1 MQKYALVYDTET
13 NGFYDEATI
22 MWTFCAK
29 DMRTGQRWTF
39 GGPDGVYK
47 DREAIQALF
56 LNSDM
61 VICHNQIK
69 HDLPVLAKLGIVGQ
83 KHWRHAKVLDTFVI
97 SSVLNPDR
105 PIPPGCKGGHSLEAY
120 GVLSG
125 GEVEK
130 VQHEN
135 WLEFDQNMIVR
146 CESDVDL
153 TEYTYRY
160 LAAEASEDKWDWKR
174 AIDMEHKVAFIIAKQ
189 ERNGWQFDVDGA
201 NALVERLD
209 AEIEAIDAKLKPLL
223 PPLEVPEDK
232 APKFP
237 EKKFTKDGKPTAQ
250 ALKYWRTELETF
262 DGDPAD
268 FLRSEAASKPKKFFT
283 EQNPGSQ
290 NQMKDFL
297 LTQGWKPI
305 EYTEKGSPKITEE
318 SLKSVKGE
326 AGELVAHRFVVMARR
341 TLLKNT
347 KDDEKGLINLVRP
360 DGRISAV
367 ANPCA
372 TPTGRM
378 RHKNVV
384 NIPASRSEY
393 GSDIRGLFITKK
405 VPGTPVWTFESHG
418 KVITVDD
425 GSYALV
431 GCDAAGLELR
441 NLASRMGDRDFINMI
456 VNGKKEEGTDVH
468 TFFKNVLCDFIDTR
482 DEAKTI
488 EYAMIYGAGDE
499 KLGKIAVRGPKDL
512 AKRGKAVREKIA
524 QEIPALDDLV
534 KHVKM
539 VAKRGYLKGLD
550 GRKIWVRSEH
560 AALNSLLQCDGA
572 LVMKV
577 ALLELQKNATR
588 DRIDFA
594 FVGNIHD
601 EVQAEVYPL
610 QAVQFAELARNS
622 IRDAGVILGM
632 MCPLEG
638 ESNIGKSWA
647 DTH

>member
-13 NGFYDEATI
+13 NGFYEEATI

-29 DMRTGQRWTF
+29 DMRTGQRWSF

-47 DREAIQALF
+47 DREAIQQLF

-69 HDLPVLAKLGIVGQ
+69 HDLPILAKLKIVGQ
-83 KHWRHAKVLDTFVI
+83 AHWRHAKVLDTFVI

-105 PIPPGCKGGHSLEAY
+105 PIPPGCKGGHSLEAF

-125 GEVEK
+125 GEVTK
-130 VQHEN
+130 VKHED
-135 WLEFDQNMIVR
+135 WLNFDPNMIVR

-160 LAAEASEDKWDWKR
+160 LAAEASEDQWPWKK
-174 AIDMEHKVAFIIAKQ
+174 AIDMEHQIAFIIAKQ
-189 ERNGWQFDVDGA
+189 ERTGWQFDTEA
-201 NALVERLD
+201 ALALVDKLD
-209 AEIEAIDAKLKPLL
+209 AEVEVIDSKLKPLL
-223 PPLEVPEDK
+223 PPLPVPDEK
-232 APKFP
+232 ARKFP
-237 EKKFTKDGKPTAQ
+237 EKRFTKDGKPTAQ
-250 ALKYWRTELETF
+250 ALKYWADEIEASG
-262 DGDPAD
+262 GDALA
-268 FLRSEAASKPKKFFT
+268 FLRSEAAATPKTFFI
-283 EQNPGSQ
+283 EQNPASQ
-290 NQMKDFL
+290 TQMKDFL
-297 LTQGWKPI
+297 LTQGWQPT
-305 EYTEKGSPKITEE
+305 EYTEKGSPKITED
-318 SLKSVKGE
+318 SLASIQGE
-326 AGELVAHRFVVMARR
+326 VGQIVAHRFVVMARR

-347 KDDEKGLINLVRP
+347 KSDERGLINLVRP
-360 DGRISAV
+360 DGRISAI

-372 TPTGRM
+372 TPTARM
-378 RHKNVV
+378 KHKGIV

-393 GSDIRGLFITKK
+393 GSEIRALFCTKK
-405 VPGTPVWTFESHG
+405 VPGTPIWTFQHHG
-418 KVITVDD
+418 QQIIVDD

-441 NLASRMGDRDFINMI
+441 NLASRMGDMDYIDRL
-456 VNGKKEEGTDVH
+456 VNGKKEDGTDAH
-468 TFFKNVLCDFIDTR
+468 TFTKNLLSEFIDTR
-482 DEAKTI
+482 DEAKTVI
-488 EYAMIYGAGDE
+488 YAMIYGAGDE
-499 KLGKIAVRGPKDL
+499 KLGKIASRGPSNL
-512 AKRGKAVREKIA
+512 VKRGKLMRSKIA
-524 QEIPALDDLV
+524 EGIPALDDLV
-534 KHVKM
+534 KRVKM

-577 ALLELQKNATR
+577 ALLELQKNATC

-601 EVQAEVYPL
+601 EIQAEVYPL
-610 QAVQFAELARNS
+610 QASQFADLARNS

-632 MCPLEG
+632 VCPLEG
-638 ESNIGKSWA
+638 ESNVGTNWKF
-647 DTH
+647 TH